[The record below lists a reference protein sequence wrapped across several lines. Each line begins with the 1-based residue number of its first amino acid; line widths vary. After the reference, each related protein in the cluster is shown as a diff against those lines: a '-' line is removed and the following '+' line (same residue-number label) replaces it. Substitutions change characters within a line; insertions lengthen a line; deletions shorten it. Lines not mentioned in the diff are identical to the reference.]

1 MGGGLGS
8 GVTRSL
14 HAFLPPVSPDGVSDT
29 RAYLDKADSRNSLL
43 CGLPPLSP
51 PQAGIRQASDLP
63 EGDLTVIPIIMWL
76 GAASL
81 VSLLGL

>member
-1 MGGGLGS
+1 MVSQGLS
-8 GVTRSL
+8 VL
-14 HAFLPPVSPDGVSDT
+14 FAPPLSRDGVSDT

>member
-1 MGGGLGS
+1 MVSQGLS
-8 GVTRSL
+8 VPFS
-14 HAFLPPVSPDGVSDT
+14 FPPPPLSPDGVSDT

-43 CGLPPLSP
+43 CGLPLSP

>member
-1 MGGGLGS
+1 MVSQGLS
-8 GVTRSL
+8 VPFS
-14 HAFLPPVSPDGVSDT
+14 PPPPLSPDGVSDT